1 MRKEL
6 LILLGA
12 FLVACGSSNALSDS
26 GCPGPWS
33 SDPCVTG
40 TVCDYSSPLACEA
53 GCSGGSYSRWECING
68 QWQDSMHTAGAP
80 TCYCPP
86 IDAQAKGALDAGAT
100 DAPAAVVDSSL
111 DNV

>member
-1 MRKEL
+1 MRRGL
-6 LILLGA
+6 FFLLGA
-12 FLVACGSSNALSDS
+12 LVVACGSSKPSPDS

-40 TVCDYSSPLACEA
+40 SVCEYSSPLACEA

-86 IDAQAKGALDAGAT
+86 TDAQVDGPPDAVAIDASAG
-100 DAPAAVVDSSL
+100 PVDSSL
-111 DNV
+111 DGV